1 MPFHNHRTHPGKSRA
16 SLVFSLGFHYLCT
29 KLTRMDETR
38 DDMTT
43 ATGIEEQTASSVNE
57 SNGHEPLMLRTEN
70 LVKRYGKRTVVSHVS
85 INVKQGEIVGL
96 LGPNGAGKTTTFYMT
111 VGLIV
116 PNEGEI
122 FIGNRNITRYPV
134 YKRAQNGIGYLAQEA
149 SIFRKMTVEDNI
161 RSVLEFT
168 DKSPKEQKEKL
179 ESLIDEF
186 GLEKVRKNQG
196 DRLSGGE
203 RRRAEIARCL
213 AIDPKF
219 IMLDE
224 PFAGI
229 DPIAVQDIQ
238 SIVARLKYRNIGI
251 LITDHNVDET
261 LSITDRAYLLFEGKV
276 LFQGSAEELAA
287 NPIVREK
294 YLGTDFE
301 LRKRVFD
308 TP

>member
-1 MPFHNHRTHPGKSRA
+1 
-16 SLVFSLGFHYLCT
+16 
-29 KLTRMDETR
+29 MDEMS
-38 DDMTT
+38 DDIKPGNDSEAPT
-43 ATGIEEQTASSVNE
+43 AFSMNAMSQEES
-57 SNGHEPLMLRTEN
+57 LMLRTDN
-70 LVKRYGKRTVVSHVS
+70 LVKRYGKRTVVNHVS

-122 FIGNRNITRYPV
+122 FIGNQNITKYPV

-161 RSVLEFT
+161 KSVLEFT
-168 DKSPKEQKEKL
+168 DKSPKEQKDKL
-179 ESLIDEF
+179 ESLINEF
-186 GLEKVRKNQG
+186 GLGKVRKNTG

-238 SIVARLKYRNIGI
+238 SIVAQLKYRNIGI

-276 LFQGSAEELAA
+276 LFQGTAEELAA
-287 NPIVREK
+287 NPVVREK
-294 YLGTDFE
+294 YLGRDFE
-301 LRKRVFD
+301 LRRRNFD
-308 TP
+308 IQ